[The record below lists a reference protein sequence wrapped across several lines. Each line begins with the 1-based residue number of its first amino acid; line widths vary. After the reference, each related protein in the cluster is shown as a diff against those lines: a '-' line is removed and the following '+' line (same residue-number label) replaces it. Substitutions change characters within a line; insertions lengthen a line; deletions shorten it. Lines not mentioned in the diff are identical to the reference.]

1 MTWNYELFID
11 GKWTS
16 EGAEGSI
23 YVIDPA
29 TEAVIGSV
37 PEASTKSAVRAIRR
51 PGAPSTKVL
60 GPT

>member
-23 YVIDPA
+23 DVIDPA
-29 TEAVIGSV
+29 TEGGDRIGSRGLHQV
-37 PEASTKSAVRAIRR
+37 GRARH
-51 PGAPSTKVL
+51 
-60 GPT
+60 